1 MKHYS
6 HSHVKAQWAA
16 GKLAPA
22 NLIAQPM
29 TAPTRRTGDTKR
41 QNRSFAQNYAKKRC
55 KRRLETKPRFLALAG
70 SCGCSDSIVLPCAFT
85 LMPWA
90 ASSPIG
96 QNGFTKMRR
105 VAKTR
110 HVATR
115 E

>member
-1 MKHYS
+1 MGCRKTG
-6 HSHVKAQWAA
+6 A
-16 GKLAPA
+16 GKPDRATYDCSDA
-22 NLIAQPM
+22 AH
-29 TAPTRRTGDTKR
+29 RRHEAAKA
-41 QNRSFAQNYAKKRC
+41 FAQNYAKKRC
-55 KRRLETKPRFLALAG
+55 KRRLETKPRFHALAG